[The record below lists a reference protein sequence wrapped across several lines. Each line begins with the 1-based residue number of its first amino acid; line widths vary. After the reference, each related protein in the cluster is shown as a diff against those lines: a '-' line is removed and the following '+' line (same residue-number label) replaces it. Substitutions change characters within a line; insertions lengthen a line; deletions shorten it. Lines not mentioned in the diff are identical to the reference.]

1 MVEPKLDKEVDT
13 LKEDIAKLSGDIAD
27 VLGVLKKLGAGKI
40 DAVRESLDGEAEKYG
55 EDIRQAYEGA
65 KARGETAADSL
76 EAEITLHPLRSVL
89 VAFGV
94 GYVVAKLMRG
104 K

>member
-1 MVEPKLDKEVDT
+1 MEEDNLDREVET

-27 VLGVLKKLGAGKI
+27 VLRVLQRLGAGKI
-40 DAVRESLDGEAEKYG
+40 DAARESLDGEAEKYG
-55 EDIRQAYEGA
+55 EDIRQAFQGA
-65 KARGETAADSL
+65 KARGESAAENL
-76 EAEITLHPLRSVL
+76 ETEIALHPLRSVL